1 MYAFYMKSLCGFLNG
16 GLTMKSFRGLQE
28 GGSLF
33 YIFVMGSDDLVAL
46 TWWILSRDL
55 SVMGFWSKER
65 RGLLV
70 AGDPC

>member
-1 MYAFYMKSLCGFLNG
+1 
-16 GLTMKSFRGLQE
+16 MKSFRGLQE